1 MKQDTDMTETPSQKP
16 VDWYARRHE
25 LEPDMVFT
33 DFQGDLVMLDRRT
46 PGDGSRWNVLTD
58 YHGSWVDDGATIEPG
73 DLREL
78 IPQK

>member
-1 MKQDTDMTETPSQKP
+1 MAETTPQAP

-25 LEPDMVFT
+25 LEPDMVFR

-58 YHGSWVDDGATIEPG
+58 YRGSWVDDGATIEPG

-78 IPQK
+78 VER